1 VEKGRAKSKEDDSS
15 EMSFHGNSGERELTA
30 VKVYQ
35 EGAGVEVV
43 KGSFDSGV
51 AKAAT
56 PPLRMTHC
64 RDGTSP
70 G

>member
-1 VEKGRAKSKEDDSS
+1 
-15 EMSFHGNSGERELTA
+15 MSFHGNSGERELTA